1 MTNPIQV
8 AELKR
13 VAELLRVRFIASGSE
28 VSRLPL
34 RRVDVLRATL
44 SIVMAFFVSEATYC
58 GELQLRLTNAERVTF
73 VGAFRRWDADGNPL
87 KPVNPKAKI
96 ETPEV
101 DAQAESNGD
110 GVWTLRKLSPGR
122 YDLVLLAKDRVRIEG
137 FHFPPIAEFDPAL
150 PSNSPSPPDEVRD
163 WIRKDIANARHYENK
178 VTPLF
183 MTGDRKQVRV
193 FMQLLRDDAT
203 SFDADFGAPVATLRH
218 EFWQYTNRTGGW
230 VKERKTKVVDRV
242 LSAKSEMR
250 HWTWV
255 WIPELGGIEITDS
268 PIRISYQLPRAFK
281 PESAAGLVS
290 DVSRSD
296 VSR

>member
-8 AELKR
+8 AEL
-13 VAELLRVRFIASGSE
+13 VSVRIIASCSE

-34 RRVDVLRATL
+34 RRAQVVHVAL
-44 SIVMAFFVSEATYC
+44 SIVMAFSVTEVSYS
-58 GELQLRLTNAERVTF
+58 GDLELKLTNAKRVTF

-87 KPVNPKAKI
+87 KLVNPKAKI

-101 DAQAESNGD
+101 DAQAESNED
-110 GVWTLRKLSPGR
+110 GQWTFRKLSPGR
-122 YDLVLLAKDRVRIEG
+122 YDLVILAKDRTRIEG
-137 FHFPPIAEFDPAL
+137 FHYPPIAEFDAAL

-163 WIRKDIANARHYENK
+163 WIRKDIAAARHYENK

-242 LSAKSEMR
+242 LTAKSELR
-250 HWTWV
+250 RWTWV
-255 WIPELGGIEITDS
+255 WIPELGGIEITES
-268 PIRISYQLPRAFK
+268 PIRISYQFPQAIE
-281 PESAAGLVS
+281 PGSAAGLVS
-290 DVSRSD
+290 DISR
-296 VSR
+296 